1 MNLLVGKSSFDQHY
15 TVVHFRSLTILLS
28 CSTFFEFHMVAGGP
42 IDQISSIVIIKTCED
57 LKCEVPAT
65 KGSAIHVP
73 NSRNVS

>member
-1 MNLLVGKSSFDQHY
+1 
-15 TVVHFRSLTILLS
+15 
-28 CSTFFEFHMVAGGP
+28 MVAGGP

-65 KGSAIHVP
+65 KGSAIYVP